1 MSGRPVID
9 AQELDDARSALDG
22 AHPSEVVGWA
32 LTRFAPAR
40 TAIVTSLQADGMA
53 VVEMALRIDP
63 GVRIVTIDTGRLPEE
78 TYAYLDEVRAHF
90 GRGIEVLLPDA
101 AAVGRHVSEHGAIA
115 FRASVERRLDCCHLR
130 KVEPLERLLA
140 TLDCWLT
147 GLRRDHSVR
156 RGSTPVVELDTAHGG
171 IVKVNPVAGWDEAA
185 VRAHLA
191 VTGVPLHPLYAD
203 GYRSIGCAPC
213 TRPVAAGDDPR
224 SGRWWWEQGVD
235 KECGIHA
242 TPAPPQHRGEV
253 AGGCPPA
260 EVRVSARIRRSA

>member
-1 MSGRPVID
+1 MRSPRVAVGPH
-9 AQELDDARSALDG
+9 ELEETRRGLEG
-22 AHPSEVVGWA
+22 CHPRAAIRWA
-32 LTRFAPAR
+32 LTRFAPER
-40 TAIVTSLQADGMA
+40 TAVVTSLQADGMA

-63 GVRIVTIDTGRLPEE
+63 RVRIVTIDTGRLPEE

-101 AAVGRHVSEHGAIA
+101 TAVGGHVSEHGVTA

-147 GLRRDHSVR
+147 GLRRDHSAR
-156 RGSTPVVELDTAHGG
+156 RGSTPVVQLDTAHGG
-171 IVKVNPVAGWDEAA
+171 IVKVNPVAGWDETA

-191 VTGVPLHPLYAD
+191 ASGVPLHPLYAH

-213 TRPVAAGDDPR
+213 TRPVAPGDDPR

-242 TPAPPQHRGEV
+242 TPALLQE
-253 AGGCPPA
+253 
-260 EVRVSARIRRSA
+260 RRSA